1 MLLCMI
7 MTHITDTVASTGYH
21 MRLQPFGYSLF
32 YYVQKHDTGPMHP
45 IQLISTIRIVGPQSS
60 LSFSLGRLQH
70 HCAGAVHFLG
80 FSNTLLSL
88 TFINK
93 NEFAVF
99 LFIKSP
105 HNTSVP
111 LSGRV
116 F

>member
-1 MLLCMI
+1 
-7 MTHITDTVASTGYH
+7 
-21 MRLQPFGYSLF
+21 
-32 YYVQKHDTGPMHP
+32 
-45 IQLISTIRIVGPQSS
+45 
-60 LSFSLGRLQH
+60 
-70 HCAGAVHFLG
+70 VHFLG

-111 LSGRV
+111 PLGRV